1 MTKKIVSAKHL
12 ADLQKSMQKSMQKSG
27 NNVIYAPLS
36 KSVCAAMLA
45 GSMLLGGGGIRF
57 SCACVC

>member
-1 MTKKIVSAKHL
+1 MTKKIMSSKHL
-12 ADLQKSMQKSMQKSG
+12 ADLQKSMQKSS

-45 GSMLLGGGGIRF
+45 GAMVLGGGGYSFLLRLPMLT
-57 SCACVC
+57 VM